1 LILVYYNIS
10 NLTVNNSLMLK
21 NSTDNTILTDF
32 YLKSKK
38 TTQKN
43 SITSLTTR
51 KTNGNNI
58 KYLKSDTGIEP
69 FNVNILQKQNRF

>member
-1 LILVYYNIS
+1 
-10 NLTVNNSLMLK
+10 MLK

>member
-1 LILVYYNIS
+1 MILVYYNIS